1 MPKGTKGFSKGVS
14 GNPGGRPKKHKITD
28 KDRALWG
35 KDPIKAMEWLLE
47 NADDKTEL
55 YKHAIALAQY
65 KAPKLA
71 SVQTKVTEDKT
82 ITFSWGNVP
91 FGNIPVVGSNKE
103 PEAIEY
109 DDQMKMA
116 QQIMDD
122 NKDVLAALAQ
132 YDRDGVNRL
141 DQSEELLD
149 EPENQLD
156 YQLRKLS
163 KKELNRVAKEL
174 ISNTSPEKLQM
185 LETYMNQGV
194 DED

>member
-91 FGNIPVVGSNKE
+91 FGSMPVVSPND
-103 PEAIEY
+103 PV
-109 DDQMKMA
+109 MKIA
-116 QQIMDD
+116 DKFMDD
-122 NKDVLAALAQ
+122 HEKVLAGLTDEAQ
-132 YDRDGVNRL
+132 RAGDYDKTVLDNPLVNQR
-141 DQSEELLD
+141 E
-149 EPENQLD
+149 QLE
-156 YQLRKLS
+156 YQFRGLT

-174 ISNTSPEKLQM
+174 VDSTSPEKLQM
-185 LETYMNQGV
+185 LETYMNQGI